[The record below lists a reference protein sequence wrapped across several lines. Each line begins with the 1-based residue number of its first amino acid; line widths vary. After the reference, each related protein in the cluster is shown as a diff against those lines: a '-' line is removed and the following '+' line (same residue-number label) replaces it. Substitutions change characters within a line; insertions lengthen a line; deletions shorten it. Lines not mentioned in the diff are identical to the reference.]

1 MMAAIL
7 ALAPIVFGLLAMSA
21 LFSAAETSL
30 TGASRARMHQLER
43 ERDRAARRV
52 NRLLTDQ
59 ETMIG
64 AVLLGNNLINI
75 LASALATQVLT
86 RAIPGAW
93 GVAAATAIMTVLV
106 LVFAEVLPKTLAIL
120 RSDDVARFLS
130 GPTLVVVRLFGPVI
144 YTIQWIVRKTLGL
157 FGVRLGMEMD
167 VLAAHEEI
175 RGAVEYHHSEGLVET
190 GDRWMLG
197 GVLDLAEMDV
207 SEVMVHR
214 KAIAM
219 IDVDQPPRTIVDEAL
234 ESAHS
239 RLPLYRGDPDNIIGL
254 LHAKDLLAAI
264 VGVNGKIERLDVT
277 LIMKDAWFIPETT
290 SLKDQLAAFLKRQTH
305 FALVVDEYGVLQGL
319 VTLEDILEE
328 IVGEIEDEHDI
339 AVPGVRAE
347 PDGSVRVDG
356 SVTIRDLNRAMNW
369 DLPDDEAVTV
379 AGLLIHEAQ
388 KIPEVGQTF
397 TFHRHRF
404 RVMERK
410 GNQVTVLQISTPK
423 PLDV

>member
-1 MMAAIL
+1 MAAIL
-7 ALAPIVFGLLAMSA
+7 ALAPIVFGLLALSA

-43 ERDRAARRV
+43 EGDRGARRV

-75 LASALATQVLT
+75 LASALTTQVLT
-86 RAIPGAW
+86 HAIPGGW

-130 GPTLVVVRLFGPVI
+130 GPTLLVVKVFGPII
-144 YTIQWIVRKTLGL
+144 YTIQWIVRKTLGI

-175 RGAVEYHHSEGLVET
+175 RGAVEYHHSEGLVESH
-190 GDRWMLG
+190 DRWMLG

-214 KAIAM
+214 MAIALL
-219 IDVDQPPRTIVDEAL
+219 DVDLPPRELLAEAL
-234 ESAHS
+234 ESGHS
-239 RLPLYRGDPDNIIGL
+239 RIPLYRGEAENIVGV
-254 LHAKDLLAAI
+254 LHAKDLLQALADAD
-264 VGVNGKIERLDVT
+264 GKIDALDVPD
-277 LIMKDAWFIPETT
+277 IMREPWFIPETT
-290 SLKDQLAAFLKRQTH
+290 SLKDQLAAFLKRQNH
-305 FALVVDEYGVLQGL
+305 FALVVDEYGALQGL

-328 IVGEIEDEHDI
+328 IVGEIEDEHDV
-339 AVPGVRAE
+339 AVTGVKPAA
-347 PDGSVRVDG
+347 DGWLEVEG
-356 SVTIRDLNRAMNW
+356 SVTIRDLNRALNW
-369 DLPDDEAVTV
+369 DLPDEEAVTI
-379 AGLLIHEAQ
+379 AGLLIHEARR
-388 KIPEVGQTF
+388 IPETGQTF
-397 TFHRHRF
+397 AFHRHQF
-404 RVMERK
+404 RVLERK
-410 GNQVTVLQISTPK
+410 GNQVTRLMISPAAPK
-423 PLDV
+423 DQ